1 MKSVGGSPSPRFCED
16 AHVDLYK
23 ARFARSTPPFAA
35 LMRAAAEP
43 TFRSRMFSEI
53 NRRSN
58 DIAVP
63 SFILSGA
70 PFFYHSRTKLRTA
83 EKAALRRRNRP
94 LK

>member
-1 MKSVGGSPSPRFCED
+1 MLMARK
-16 AHVDLYK
+16 ADL
-23 ARFARSTPPFAA
+23 PF
-35 LMRAAAEP
+35 RA
-43 TFRSRMFSEI
+43 TISEI

-83 EKAALRRRNRP
+83 EKAALRPHVGLRVSRG
-94 LK
+94 LCSKADTTLLFA